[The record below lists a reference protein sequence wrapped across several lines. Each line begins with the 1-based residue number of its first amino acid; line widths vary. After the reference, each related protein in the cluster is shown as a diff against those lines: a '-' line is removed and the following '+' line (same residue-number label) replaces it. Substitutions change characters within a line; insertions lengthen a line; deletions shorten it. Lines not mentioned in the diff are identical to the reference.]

1 MYDLNATCMFCKHIK
16 MKQIFFKSMLIDKI
30 SRKIM
35 RLLYIIYMPHKFSGN
50 SCVVVRPNQIENIP
64 IVLLILV
71 PKIVD
76 IKTQASFRNG
86 TGLTQTELYK
96 H

>member
-1 MYDLNATCMFCKHIK
+1 MYDLNAMFSKHI
-16 MKQIFFKSMLIDKI
+16 
-30 SRKIM
+30 KIM
-35 RLLYIIYMPHKFSGN
+35 RLLYIIYMPHKFSGS
-50 SCVVVRPNQIENIP
+50 SCVEVRPNRIENVP

-71 PKIVD
+71 PNIVEV
-76 IKTQASFRNG
+76 KTQASFRNG

>member
-1 MYDLNATCMFCKHIK
+1 MYDLNAMFSKHIK
-16 MKQIFFKSMLIDKI
+16 MKQIFFKSMPIDKI

-35 RLLYIIYMPHKFSGN
+35 RLLYIIYMPHKFSGS
-50 SCVVVRPNQIENIP
+50 SCVVVRPNRIENVP

-71 PKIVD
+71 PNIVEV
-76 IKTQASFRNG
+76 KTQASFRNG